1 MASVNPV
8 AQRAAAVPGWIR
20 ALLLVG
26 SVVLTLYWSFTY
38 SGPYRTL
45 AEWQLEASGGYEVV
59 LTGVFV
65 ALLVLLPAAV
75 VVQLLAFYFLR
86 RDTPWDA
93 GARAARMAESE
104 GRILSHLGYIIAS
117 VFYLGFG
124 GTSLYFLQSALRAG
138 DLSHVTAASL
148 EAGQRPPSQFVVL
161 EGRLRPEQAPASETQ
176 TNSSTIEEVYVP
188 LVSPG
193 WRTGEPVVV
202 YLGTYA
208 SWLERYRAELASG
221 SFEGILRE
229 DGLPGHL
236 VSELSRTRQ
245 LPKGPVWVLDYRAS
259 PAQELTTAGT
269 FGFCA
274 GFVAVLAS
282 AIAWLRSRRVRA

>member
-1 MASVNPV
+1 MASVNPA

-20 ALLLVG
+20 AVLLLG
-26 SVVLTLYWSFTY
+26 SLVPPLYWSLTY
-38 SGPYRTL
+38 SGPYRAL
-45 AEWQLEASGGYEVV
+45 AEWQLDASGAYEVV
-59 LTGVFV
+59 LTGVLV
-65 ALLVLLPAAV
+65 ALLTLLPAALA
-75 VVQLLAFYFLR
+75 VQLLAFYYLR
-86 RDTPWDA
+86 RDTPSDA
-93 GARAARMAESE
+93 AARAARMVEKE
-104 GRILSHLGYIIAS
+104 GRIVSHLGYIVAG
-117 VFYLGFG
+117 VFFLGFG

-138 DLSHVTAASL
+138 ERSHVTSASL
-148 EAGQRPPSQFVVL
+148 EAGQRPLSRFVVL
-161 EGRLRPEQAPASETQ
+161 QGRLRPEDALGSETQ
-176 TNSSTIEEVYVP
+176 TNGSTIEEVYVP

-193 WRTGEPVVV
+193 WRPGEPVVV

-208 SWLERYRAELASG
+208 SWLEHYRAELASG

-259 PAQELTTAGT
+259 PAEELTMAGT

-274 GFVAVLAS
+274 GLVAVLAS
-282 AIAWLRSRRVRA
+282 TIAWLRSRRVRV